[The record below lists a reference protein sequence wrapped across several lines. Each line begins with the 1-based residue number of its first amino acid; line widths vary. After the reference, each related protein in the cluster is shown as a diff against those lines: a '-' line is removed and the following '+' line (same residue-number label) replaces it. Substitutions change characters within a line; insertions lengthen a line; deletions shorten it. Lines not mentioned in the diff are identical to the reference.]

1 MPQLEYFR
9 VAFLNIYINDFSIYI
24 GAPLMLL
31 TVFDWMPK
39 SVAATYMLV
48 IFGLCFLSFPL
59 AMLVRCPLCNAAML
73 HLYKDEPGTAL
84 SRRVGFSEV
93 RGLKKVRCLKCDGLM
108 KIRD

>member
-1 MPQLEYFR
+1 MPQLDYR
-9 VAFLNIYINDFSIYI
+9 QVAFLNIYINDLSIYI
-24 GAPLMLL
+24 GAPLMAL

-39 SVAATYMLV
+39 SITATCILV
-48 IFGLCFLSFPL
+48 ILGLCLLSFPL

-73 HLYKDEPGTAL
+73 HLYKDEAGTAL

-93 RGLKKVRCLKCDGLM
+93 HKLKKVRCLKCDGLL